1 MRRLKK
7 DKYGIGIKNHMRQH
21 NVLKF
26 AQRLERRKTVE
37 NVRKKP
43 TKMLQNIHIKR
54 TDKIEMADALPKQ
67 DQISHAKYD
76 ITTLVKFHLKD
87 RNCDLWAR

>member
-1 MRRLKK
+1 M
-7 DKYGIGIKNHMRQH
+7 
-21 NVLKF
+21 
-26 AQRLERRKTVE
+26 LE
-37 NVRKKP
+37 KKP

-76 ITTLVKFHLKD
+76 ITTLVKFHLID
-87 RNCDLWAR
+87 RNFDLCVR

>member
-7 DKYGIGIKNHMRQH
+7 DKYGIEKKPHMRQH

>member
-7 DKYGIGIKNHMRQH
+7 DKYGIEKKTHMRQH

-37 NVRKKP
+37 NVKKK
-43 TKMLQNIHIKR
+43 TYKN
-54 TDKIEMADALPKQ
+54 A
-67 DQISHAKYD
+67 AK
-76 ITTLVKFHLKD
+76 HPH
-87 RNCDLWAR
+87 

>member
-1 MRRLKK
+1 M
-7 DKYGIGIKNHMRQH
+7 IQH

-26 AQRLERRKTVE
+26 AQRLEIRK
-37 NVRKKP
+37 RLRIFLKA

-76 ITTLVKFHLKD
+76 ITTLVKFHLKG
-87 RNCDLWAR
+87 RICDLWLR